1 MRLTEALKT
10 KDTLTE
16 NGMATNSTSLSHCV
30 DLFFK
35 AGAMRAATD
44 QEIIVAVTRSFTD
57 DPERTLK
64 ILFWAR
70 DIRGGAGERRFF
82 KVAFTH
88 LAKLM
93 PNLVTTYL
101 PLFSEYGRW
110 DDLLIF
116 EDTKLED
123 DVLKLIKKNLN
134 LADGLCA
141 KWMPRKGSFAN
152 KLRKYMGFTPKQYRK
167 MLVGLT
173 NVVETSM
180 CAKEYDKINYSKVP
194 SLAMSRYGKAFYIND
209 EKGFGKYLEALN
221 NKDESVK
228 INTGA
233 VYPYDVIRSL
243 REGSNAAEAQW
254 DALPNYLEGSTERIL
269 PLIDVSGS
277 MDSPCGGNTTCLDV
291 AESLGLYISERNEG
305 PFKDHFLTFS
315 ASPTLQHLQ
324 GSLRERLSQLDQAD
338 WDMNTDLEACFD
350 LILNQ
355 ALQHKVSE
363 DEMPT
368 KILILS
374 DMEFDEATDCSNSWY
389 QGGTAVSQWNPIAQ
403 EMIKDKFE
411 KAGYQMPNI
420 IYWNIQSRGNNVPV
434 KFDEIGTALISG
446 FSPAILTGILGG
458 EDMSPL
464 KIMDKVIFSERYAAV
479 EYDGGSIYI
488 NLNKN

>member
-1 MRLTEALKT
+1 MQLTEALKT

-16 NGMATNSTSLSHCV
+16 NGMATNSTSLSYCI

-35 AGAMRAATD
+35 AGAMRAASD
-44 QEIIVAVTRSFTD
+44 RDIIVAVTRSFTD

-70 DIRGGAGERRFF
+70 DVRGGAGERRFF
-82 KVAFTH
+82 KVAFSH

-93 PNLVTTYL
+93 PELVTKYL

-116 EDTKLED
+116 ENTKLED
-123 DVLKLIKKNLN
+123 EVLKLIKKNLN

-152 KLRKYMGFTPKQYRK
+152 KLRKHMGFTPKQYRK

-173 NVVETSM
+173 NVVETPM
-180 CAKEYDKINYSKVP
+180 CAKTYEKIDYSKVP
-194 SLAMSRYGKAFYIND
+194 SLAMARYGKAFHKNDFERFNTYID
-209 EKGFGKYLEALN
+209 ALN

-233 VYPYDVIRSL
+233 VYPYDVVKAL
-243 REGSNAAEAQW
+243 REDNKAADAQW
-254 DALPNYLEGSTERIL
+254 EALPNYLEGNTERIL
-269 PLIDVSGS
+269 PLVDVSGS
-277 MDSPCGGNTTCLDV
+277 MDSSCGGNTTCLDV
-291 AESLGLYISERNEG
+291 SLSLGLYISERNEG

-315 ASPTLQHLQ
+315 ANPELQHLS
-324 GSLRERLSQLDQAD
+324 GTLRQRLFQLGTAE
-338 WDMNTDLEACFD
+338 WGMNTNIEACFD
-350 LILNQ
+350 LILKQ
-355 ALQHKVSE
+355 ALQHNVSE

-368 KILILS
+368 KILVLS
-374 DMEFDEATDCSNSWY
+374 DMEFDEASGKINNYWNE
-389 QGGTAVSQWNPIAQ
+389 GVPEWNPTAQ
-403 EMIKDKFE
+403 ELIKNKYKE
-411 KAGYQMPNI
+411 AGYKMPSI
-420 IYWNIQSRGNNVPV
+420 VYWNIQSRNNNVPV
-434 KFDEIGTALISG
+434 RFDETGTALISG

-458 EDMSPL
+458 SDMNPL
-464 KIMDKVIFSERYAAV
+464 EIMDKVIFSERYDAV
-479 EYDGGSIYI
+479 KYEGGSIYI